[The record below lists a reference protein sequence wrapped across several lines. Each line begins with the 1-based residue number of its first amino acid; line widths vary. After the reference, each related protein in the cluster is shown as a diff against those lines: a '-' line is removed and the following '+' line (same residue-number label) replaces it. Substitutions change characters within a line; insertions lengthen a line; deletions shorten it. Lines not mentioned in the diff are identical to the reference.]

1 MMRSAIPPIA
11 LLLFLSGL
19 ALWNAY
25 DIQTHTDAC
34 VAGIDEAVRAAD
46 IEDWPAA
53 EEALAASYLYWQSRR
68 DHLRTTVSHGVIDAA
83 DSMYCR
89 AIAFAKT
96 EELTEF
102 RAETAGLRI
111 HLLHLA
117 ENERF
122 LSGNIF

>member
-1 MMRSAIPPIA
+1 MTHSAIPPIA
-11 LLLFLSGL
+11 LLLFLTGF

-25 DIQTHTDAC
+25 DIQTHTDIC
-34 VAGIDEAVRAAD
+34 ISGIDEAIRAAD
-46 IEDWPAA
+46 LNDWSAA
-53 EEALAASYLYWQSRR
+53 EESLAASYLHWQSRR
-68 DHLRTTVSHGVIDAA
+68 NHLRVTVAHSIVDAA

-89 AIAFAKT
+89 AIAFAQT

-117 ENERF
+117 ESERF
-122 LSGNIF
+122 LSGNVF